1 MSKETKI
8 VVGTIA
14 VSAVLAIALVVN
26 IALAA

>member
-8 VVGTIA
+8 VLGTIT

>member
-1 MSKETKI
+1 MSNATKI

-14 VSAVLAIALVVN
+14 VSAVLAIALLIN